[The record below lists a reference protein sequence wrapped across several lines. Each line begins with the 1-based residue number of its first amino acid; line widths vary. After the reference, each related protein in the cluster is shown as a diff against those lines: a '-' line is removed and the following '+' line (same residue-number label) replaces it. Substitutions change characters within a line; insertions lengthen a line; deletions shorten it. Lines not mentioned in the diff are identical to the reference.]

1 MTSGSNTS
9 SDISVSSNKTLIY
22 SMAGLGAALI
32 LAFTLIIIFYEG
44 DKTLALAGLVT
55 IAGLIV
61 PQIMTFKSSTENA
74 VKITHVAEDLSKNTE
89 KTNATFKLVDGQMTE
104 FKRLM
109 KLYADSEAARV
120 GAEQKAEGIVVGQNT
135 PVAEPDPTLAIDPT
149 LKKAA
154 KPNVGDKQ

>member
-1 MTSGSNTS
+1 MSNGR
-9 SDISVSSNKTLIY
+9 SSNNTLII
-22 SMAGLGAALI
+22 SMGILGASLI
-32 LAFTLIIIFYEG
+32 FAFTLIIIFYEG

-74 VKITHVAEDLSKNTE
+74 VRIEALDKKQDVNTE
-89 KTNATFKLVDGQMTE
+89 VTKDTFTLVDGQMSE

-120 GAEQKAEGIVVGQNT
+120 GAEEKAAGIVQGQNT
-135 PVAEPDPTLAIDPT
+135 PVIDQDPTLAIDPS
-149 LKKAA
+149 LKKAEKA
-154 KPNVGDKQ
+154 KVGDKQ

>member
-1 MTSGSNTS
+1 MG
-9 SDISVSSNKTLIY
+9 I
-22 SMAGLGAALI
+22 LGASLI
-32 LAFTLIIIFYEG
+32 FAFTLIIIFYEG

-74 VKITHVAEDLSKNTE
+74 VRIEALDKKQDVNTE
-89 KTNATFKLVDGQMTE
+89 VTKDTFTLVDGQMSE

-120 GAEQKAEGIVVGQNT
+120 GAEEKAAGIVQGQNT
-135 PVAEPDPTLAIDPT
+135 PVIDQDPTLAIDPS
-149 LKKAA
+149 LKKAEKA
-154 KPNVGDKQ
+154 KVGDKQ

>member
-1 MTSGSNTS
+1 MSNGR
-9 SDISVSSNKTLIY
+9 SSNNTLII
-22 SMAGLGAALI
+22 SMGILGASLI
-32 LAFTLIIIFYEG
+32 FAFTLIIIFYEG

-74 VKITHVAEDLSKNTE
+74 VRIEALDKKQDVNTE
-89 KTNATFKLVDGQMTE
+89 VTKDTFTLVDGQMSE

-120 GAEQKAEGIVVGQNT
+120 GAEEKAAGIVQGQNT
-135 PVAEPDPTLAIDPT
+135 PVIDQDPTLAIDPA
-149 LKKAA
+149 LKKAEKA
-154 KPNVGDKQ
+154 KVGDKQ

>member
-1 MTSGSNTS
+1 MTNGSGSGTS
-9 SDISVSSNKTLIY
+9 NN
-22 SMAGLGAALI
+22 
-32 LAFTLIIIFYEG
+32 TLIISIGVLGATLITAFTVIILFYEG

-55 IAGLIV
+55 VAGLIV

-74 VKITHVAEDLSKNTE
+74 VKITHVAEDLSKNSA
-89 KTNATFKLVDGQMTE
+89 KTDATFKLVDGQMSE

-135 PVAEPDPTLAIDPT
+135 PVAEPDPSLAIDPS
-149 LKKAA
+149 LKKDA
-154 KPNVGDKQ
+154 KPTVGDKQ